1 MATAPEDVT
10 DQLSRLTVSESNI
23 EFLRDEDL
31 GRGAYGR
38 VFKARYRGS
47 LCAAKEIHSI
57 LIEAAYTPAERRRL
71 QDNFIHECSH
81 CSNLNHP
88 NIVHFIG
95 IYHPP
100 QQLFPV
106 MIMELMDES
115 LTAYAEKPNIS
126 FKRRVSILYDV
137 AEGLSY
143 LHSRNP
149 PVIHR
154 DLSPNN
160 VLLKHLPLLP
170 VAKIADLGVAK
181 IVNVD
186 DKSSKSYQTKVP
198 GTVDFMPLEAFGDK
212 PKYGTPLDVF
222 SYGGIML
229 YTVNGKWPGP
239 TALADF
245 DPVTRQV
252 RGFSE
257 VERRQEHLDKMRGEA
272 EVLRPLIEACLDND
286 PVKRPSILELSA
298 KIKPL
303 KVCLC
308 HSYCVSI
315 PKIPEVGHNH
325 KRRLK
330 FFISHAFFTVLNLE
344 LLGGE
349 ITPKFHIPPK
359 ILRHVISNSTNAYIS
374 PFTDNTSFQCC
385 CPSINT

>member
-1 MATAPEDVT
+1 MATAPEEIS
-10 DQLSRLTVSESNI
+10 DQLRGLSVSESNV
-23 EFLRDEDL
+23 EFLRDQEL

-47 LCAAKEIHSI
+47 VCAAKEIHSI
-57 LIEAAYTPAERRRL
+57 LIEAANNPAEKRRL
-71 QDNFIHECSH
+71 QAAFQRECDH

-88 NIVHFIG
+88 NIVQFIG

-100 QQLFPV
+100 PQQSFPV

-126 FKRRVSILYDV
+126 FKRRTSILYDV

-198 GTVDFMPLEAFGDK
+198 GTVDFMPLEVFGDK
-212 PKYGTPLDVF
+212 PKYGTSLDVF

-229 YTVNGKWPGP
+229 YTVNGNWPRP

-272 EVLRPLIEACLDND
+272 EVLRPLVEACLDND
-286 PVKRPSILELSA
+286 PVKRPSIVELSE

-308 HSYCVSI
+308 HSYCMCTVTRGMLLHCIKNIMARST
-315 PKIPEVGHNH
+315 KINH
-325 KRRLK
+325 
-330 FFISHAFFTVLNLE
+330 
-344 LLGGE
+344 G
-349 ITPKFHIPPK
+349 
-359 ILRHVISNSTNAYIS
+359 
-374 PFTDNTSFQCC
+374 
-385 CPSINT
+385 

>member
-1 MATAPEDVT
+1 MAIEPEDIS
-10 DQLSRLTVSESNI
+10 DQLRLLTVSESNV
-23 EFLRDEDL
+23 EFLRDQNL
-31 GRGAYGR
+31 GRGAYGI

-47 LCAAKEIHSI
+47 VCAAKEIHSI
-57 LIEAAYTPAERRRL
+57 LIDAAYIPAERRVL
-71 QDNFIHECSH
+71 QNNFIRECYH
-81 CSNLNHP
+81 CSKLNHP
-88 NIVHFIG
+88 NIVRFIG

-115 LTAYAEKPNIS
+115 LTTYAEKPNIS
-126 FKRRVSILYDV
+126 FKRRMSILDDV
-137 AEGLSY
+137 VEGLSY

-160 VLLKHLPLLP
+160 ILLKHLPLFPL
-170 VAKIADLGVAK
+170 AKIADLGVAK

-186 DKSSKSYQTKVP
+186 ERSSISYQTKVQ

-212 PKYGTPLDVF
+212 PKYGTSLDVF

-229 YTVNGKWPGP
+229 YTVNGKWPRP

-257 VERRQEHLDKMRGEA
+257 VERRQEYLDKMTGEA
-272 EVLRPLIEACLDND
+272 EVLRPLVEACLDND
-286 PVKRPSILELSA
+286 PVKRPSILELSE

-303 KVCLC
+303 KVCLR
-308 HSYCVSI
+308 HSCNMYTI
-315 PKIPEVGHNH
+315 TRGMLWYYLDD
-325 KRRLK
+325 RR
-330 FFISHAFFTVLNLE
+330 S
-344 LLGGE
+344 
-349 ITPKFHIPPK
+349 
-359 ILRHVISNSTNAYIS
+359 
-374 PFTDNTSFQCC
+374 
-385 CPSINT
+385 

>member
-1 MATAPEDVT
+1 MAIVPEDISN
-10 DQLSRLTVSESNI
+10 QLRRLVVSESDV
-23 EFLRDEDL
+23 EFLRDQNL
-31 GRGAYGR
+31 GNGAYGV

-47 LCAAKEIHSI
+47 VCAAKEIHSI

-71 QDNFIHECSH
+71 QNNFIRECDH
-81 CSNLNHP
+81 CSKLNHP

-115 LTAYAEKPNIS
+115 LTTYAEKSNIG
-126 FKRRVSILYDV
+126 FKRRMSILHDV

-160 VLLKHLPLLP
+160 ILLKHVPLLV

-186 DKSSKSYQTKVP
+186 DKSSISYQTTVP

-212 PKYGTPLDVF
+212 PKYGTSLDTF

-229 YTVNGKWPGP
+229 HTVNGKWPTP
-239 TALADF
+239 TALTMF

-257 VERRQEHLDKMRGEA
+257 VERRQEHLDKMTGEA
-272 EVLRPLIEACLDND
+272 EVLRPLVEACLDND
-286 PVKRPSILELSA
+286 PVKRPSILTLSE

-303 KVCLC
+303 KVCLM
-308 HSYCVSI
+308 SV
-315 PKIPEVGHNH
+315 P
-325 KRRLK
+325 
-330 FFISHAFFTVLNLE
+330 
-344 LLGGE
+344 
-349 ITPKFHIPPK
+349 
-359 ILRHVISNSTNAYIS
+359 VIM
-374 PFTDNTSFQCC
+374 
-385 CPSINT
+385 

>member
-1 MATAPEDVT
+1 MASEPEDIS
-10 DQLSRLTVSESNI
+10 DQSRRLTVSESDV
-23 EFLRDEDL
+23 EFLRDQNL
-31 GRGAYGR
+31 GRGAYGV

-47 LCAAKEIHSI
+47 VCAAKEIHSI

-71 QDNFIHECSH
+71 QDNFIRECNY
-81 CSNLNHP
+81 CSKLNHP
-88 NIVHFIG
+88 NIVRFIG

-106 MIMELMDES
+106 MIMELMNES
-115 LTAYAEKPNIS
+115 LTTYAEKPDIS
-126 FKRRVSILYDV
+126 FKRRMSILHDV

-160 VLLKHLPLLP
+160 ILLKHLPLLS

-181 IVNVD
+181 IMNAD
-186 DKSSKSYQTKVP
+186 DKTSKSYQTKVP
-198 GTVDFMPLEAFGDK
+198 GTVDFMPLEAFGDT
-212 PKYGTPLDVF
+212 PKYGTSLDVF

-229 YTVNGKWPGP
+229 YTVNGKWPKP
-239 TALADF
+239 TVLADF

-257 VERRQEHLDKMRGEA
+257 VERRQEHLDKMTGEA
-272 EVLRPLIEACLDND
+272 EVLRPLVEACLDND
-286 PVKRPSILELSA
+286 PVKRPLILELSE

-308 HSYCVSI
+308 HS
-315 PKIPEVGHNH
+315 
-325 KRRLK
+325 
-330 FFISHAFFTVLNLE
+330 
-344 LLGGE
+344 
-349 ITPKFHIPPK
+349 
-359 ILRHVISNSTNAYIS
+359 
-374 PFTDNTSFQCC
+374 
-385 CPSINT
+385 

>member
-1 MATAPEDVT
+1 MVTAPEEINDRLR
-10 DQLSRLTVSESNI
+10 QLTISESNI
-23 EFLRDEDL
+23 EFLRDQDL

-57 LIEAAYTPAERRRL
+57 LIEAAYTSAERGRL
-71 QDNFIHECSH
+71 QATFQRECDNCSKF
-81 CSNLNHP
+81 NHP
-88 NIVHFIG
+88 KIVHFIG

-115 LTAYAEKPNIS
+115 LTTYAEKQNIG
-126 FKRRVSILYDV
+126 FKRRMSVLYDV
-137 AEGLSY
+137 AEGLGY

-181 IVNVD
+181 ILNVD
-186 DKSSKSYQTKVP
+186 DKRSKSYQTKVP

-212 PKYGTPLDVF
+212 PKYGTSLDVF

-229 YTVNGKWPGP
+229 YTVNGKWPKAS
-239 TALADF
+239 ALADF
-245 DPVTRQV
+245 DPVTRQAKA
-252 RGFSE
+252 FTE
-257 VERRQEHLDKMRGEA
+257 VERRQEHLDMMKGEA
-272 EVLRPLIEACLDND
+272 ETLRPLVEACLDND
-286 PVKRPSILELSA
+286 PVKRPSIVDLSE

-308 HSYCVSI
+308 HSYCV
-315 PKIPEVGHNH
+315 
-325 KRRLK
+325 
-330 FFISHAFFTVLNLE
+330 
-344 LLGGE
+344 
-349 ITPKFHIPPK
+349 
-359 ILRHVISNSTNAYIS
+359 
-374 PFTDNTSFQCC
+374 
-385 CPSINT
+385 